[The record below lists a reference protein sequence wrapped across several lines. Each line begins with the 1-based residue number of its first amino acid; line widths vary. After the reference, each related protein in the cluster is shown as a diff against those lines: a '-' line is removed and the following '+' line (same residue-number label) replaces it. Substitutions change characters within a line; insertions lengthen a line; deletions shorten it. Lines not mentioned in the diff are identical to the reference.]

1 MERLTTERLD
11 RLERN
16 GITVTMAEASS
27 MACELLDLRAGVAV
41 RDAAPPCPVL
51 DEEERDRPF
60 VDVLARYT
68 VEDGRPGAAAWV
80 QVPHAILAMRTV
92 LAAQVVQEIPSP
104 PLGRE
109 LGRSP
114 IPTPR
119 RQEREA
125 LLSIVRA
132 SCEVDTVRK
141 AALALLG
148 EVQP

>member
-1 MERLTTERLD
+1 MSEQNEQPRPRLD
-11 RLERN
+11 NDKLHNTIAAMRGVCEVKRGNKLVQAALEAALD
-16 GITVTMAEASS
+16 GLYD
-27 MACELLDLRAGVAV
+27 LL
-41 RDAAPPCPVL
+41 
-51 DEEERDRPF
+51 EERA
-60 VDVLARYT
+60 V
-68 VEDGRPGAAAWV
+68 
-80 QVPHAILAMRTV
+80 
-92 LAAQVVQEIPSP
+92 AAQDVQEIPSP

-125 LLSIVRA
+125 LLSIVQA

-148 EVQP
+148 EVAR

>member
-1 MERLTTERLD
+1 MLSHEDITKLVEVSTAHGTGDVGLTCLEGCVLKLAHDPVRRMAIEIARHRLAEHER
-11 RLERN
+11 
-16 GITVTMAEASS
+16 A
-27 MACELLDLRAGVAV
+27 VAAK
-41 RDAAPPCPVL
+41 D
-51 DEEERDRPF
+51 
-60 VDVLARYT
+60 
-68 VEDGRPGAAAWV
+68 
-80 QVPHAILAMRTV
+80 
-92 LAAQVVQEIPSP
+92 VQEIPSP

-114 IPTPR
+114 ISTPR

-148 EVQP
+148 EVQS